1 MFAKEVLEESNI
13 EDVDIYKELY
23 SKISEC
29 FMKLNQPQQAL
40 EFMEK
45 IDKMENKDCI
55 KEEVSILVMKAKA
68 Y

>member
-29 FMKLNQPQQAL
+29 YMKLNQPQQAL

-45 IDKMENKDCI
+45 IDKIDNKD
-55 KEEVSILVMKAKA
+55 
-68 Y
+68 